1 MVTKLL
7 ALVTLF
13 AGVAIG
19 ITALPT
25 AGFSA
30 EPQIAQ
36 TADDV
41 VLRNVKISPDG
52 EVTGEV
58 LNNSEQV
65 LRDIE
70 LEILYSWQWKNEFR
84 PGKDDP
90 GRAVYVTDRPRD
102 TPARARRLIIS
113 LRRPFL
119 SEKTVSSILALKLSA
134 SRGSTVKA
142 LGERM

>member
-52 EVTGEV
+52 EVTGK
-58 LNNSEQV
+58 S
-65 LRDIE
+65 
-70 LEILYSWQWKNEFR
+70 
-84 PGKDDP
+84 
-90 GRAVYVTDRPRD
+90 
-102 TPARARRLIIS
+102 
-113 LRRPFL
+113 
-119 SEKTVSSILALKLSA
+119 
-134 SRGSTVKA
+134 
-142 LGERM
+142 

>member
-58 LNNSEQV
+58 LNNSKQV
-65 LRDIE
+65 LRNIE
-70 LEILYSWQWKNEFR
+70 LENSIRGS
-84 PGKDDP
+84 GKMSF
-90 GRAVYVTDRPRD
+90 A
-102 TPARARRLIIS
+102 PARMI
-113 LRRPFL
+113 P
-119 SEKTVSSILALKLSA
+119 
-134 SRGSTVKA
+134 
-142 LGERM
+142 GERCM